1 MHWHR
6 TGFHATLVAGRLGA
20 TMDVADA
27 QELLWEQIYGLKPT
41 GVSGFEGFLAAA
53 LSELSEQPFHVVKS
67 GPQGGSDVRSGPC
80 NLVKASLEAKRY
92 SRSTSLPQDALLS
105 KVTEASTLRTPPDLW
120 LLASTRQV
128 DSSLREALVRH
139 GELLGIDVLVLG
151 WPEHSNAL
159 CDLAAISA
167 AAPQACANHLKRSS
181 KTHQALELIR
191 KSGEFESKVSMWRD
205 RLVAPAVGYASC
217 REQCQRW
224 LHDGQSSLRKA
235 KSRLGGHHNLRDT
248 ESTVIRRTG
257 VSQQL
262 NAWFADKRSPI
273 AALVGDEGTGKSWAA
288 LDWCDELIDPLEPA
302 SPLIVYLP
310 ATSVRGTDAR
320 ADIAQALSK
329 QARAGSAE
337 FWLRRLSLWERSG
350 KESTRILVIVDG
362 LNQNFLFSDWAD
374 WAQPLLEDNLGEMY
388 KLVLSCW
395 PNRWRDDLYCLSNLE
410 PKPIEILVEGFSDA
424 ELDELL
430 TAMTVNRDVL
440 TEPVLELM
448 RVPRL
453 AAIALKHHEAL
464 ADSGDVTAERVIYED
479 WKDRISRQGTR
490 VGMDDARMRAFI
502 ANLGRDLRNDVERAV
517 TRRNIMA
524 TLSAD
529 SGSTGRNLEVA
540 VLQLTSG
547 GWFTVGDDPDRF
559 KLNTDRVHYV
569 LGAALLSELK
579 QGSRTDFAGIIAE
592 FLDPLKAHSLGSK
605 ILRAATTIALVEEG
619 TDSQLRHELMCRW
632 LNEQNFSS
640 ADFEDLWR
648 LAGLD
653 PDLVLGVA
661 ERDWLSARTSGM
673 KDEVLIKTLANAAQ
687 YPRFHEALL
696 PKLVGWLGTAW
707 SEPVIDAV
715 APGQNGNASSSGDAR
730 SRHKLWLRS
739 PESKEF
745 APVRF
750 QVEGS
755 WNYLA
760 RCAVAVCSYS
770 ARAPYVAAIEAWAL
784 SRALMESPHELDD
797 VAWILRINS
806 EDPSEADDAL
816 AMVIRRLEQ
825 CGHTTARKAASTL
838 RKALSDVARENVVG
852 LMDDKGEG
860 PAAPSARDGVKDKE
874 GRSAFD
880 SVVDYLAPRG
890 WKQIDAHSGAE
901 LIDTLIA
908 QGLPPGGREIDLLVN
923 KLREFLTIISPK
935 SRSLL
940 AVAFDQEQRAAAR
953 EGDAQRGNKLGFS
966 ALLLRLYDATPAEQA
981 GLILSSRHAS
991 MGDEWQNICRLPG
1004 SRDLAQLDISS
1015 APREGLLLWLDYVG
1029 QRLAKAA
1036 IPGLE
1041 FLPMLATHEDREIR
1055 RRALFLASDGRH
1067 LDALMRFA
1075 DSAYVSPVSGD
1086 STVDRLD
1093 ELARNIALLEL
1104 ESIRPK
1110 LDPSAELADESVA
1123 LRVKWGAP
1131 SDAALDAFADYLEG
1145 ELKAITTATS
1155 WSMPRYWYI
1164 HYLDCVK
1171 LVVERGQDPVE
1182 EWLSSWAKNAGR
1194 GADKALMNN
1203 FPVMD
1208 TMRALK
1214 DKAPEVVLSAFRAIQ
1229 KGVKFSIFSR
1239 DAYHEFPFELARSH
1253 SSDAACDE
1261 CLSLAVTDDDLLGIS
1276 YYCHKHDRVDWLLER
1291 IRTLQAKPRPVDLA
1305 KAITLLGLCDQ
1316 SAEADEQWNIIA
1328 LNPPLDSWL
1337 RTVLKASRED
1347 YQRNV
1352 RARAALHEFWQT
1364 DIDERAA
1371 RHLWKRVEENCDR
1384 RVGTWYRSVE
1394 PTNDVPYRRRLARS
1408 LGNRGLNDAI
1418 KKDRDRRK
1426 KTLFHT
1432 PIPVITMA
1440 PWR

>member
-1 MHWHR
+1 
-6 TGFHATLVAGRLGA
+6 
-20 TMDVADA
+20 MDLADA
-27 QELLWEQIYGLKPT
+27 QELLWKQIYGLKPT

-53 LSELSEQPFHVVKS
+53 LSELSGQPFHVVKS
-67 GPQGGSDVRSGPC
+67 GLQGGSDVRSDPC

-105 KVTEASTLRTPPDLW
+105 KVTEASTLTTPPDLW

-139 GELLGIDVLVLG
+139 GELLGIDVLVLD

-167 AAPQACANHLKRSS
+167 AAPQACGNCLDQSS

-191 KSGEFESKVSMWRD
+191 KSNQFESKVSMWRD

-235 KSRLGGHHNLRDT
+235 KSRLGGHHNLRDS
-248 ESTVIRRTG
+248 ESTVIRRAG

-262 NAWFADKRSPI
+262 NAWFADKRSPM

-288 LDWCDELIDPLEPA
+288 LDWCNELINPLEPA

-310 ATSVRGTDAR
+310 ATSVQGTDAR
-320 ADIAQALSK
+320 ADIAQALSQ
-329 QARAGSAE
+329 QARPGSAE

-350 KESTRILVIVDG
+350 RESTRILVIVDG

-374 WAQPLLEDNLGEMY
+374 WAQPLLEDNLGGMY

-440 TEPVLELM
+440 TKPVLELM

-453 AAIALKHHEAL
+453 AAIALKHHKAL
-464 ADSGDVTAERVIYED
+464 ADSGDITAERVIYED
-479 WKDRISRQGTR
+479 WKDRISRQGPR
-490 VGMDDARMRAFI
+490 VGMDDARMRVFI

-529 SGSTGRNLEVA
+529 SGSAGRNLEAA

-547 GWFTVGDDPDRF
+547 GWFTAGADPDRF

-579 QGSRTDFAGIIAE
+579 QGSRTDFAGTIAE

-605 ILRAATTIALVEEG
+605 ILRAATTIALVEQG
-619 TDSQLRHELMCRW
+619 TDSQLRYELMCRW

-661 ERDWLSARTSGM
+661 ERDWLSDRTSGM

-696 PKLVGWLGTAW
+696 PKLVEWLGTAW
-707 SEPVIDAV
+707 SEPALDAF
-715 APGQNGNASSSGDAR
+715 APGQNGNIRLRGDNRNAGNVR
-730 SRHKLWLRS
+730 SRCKRWMRS
-739 PESKEF
+739 PQAKDF

-750 QVEGS
+750 QVEGN

-760 RCAVAVCSYS
+760 RCAVAVCSYL

-784 SRALMESPHELDD
+784 SRAVMESTHELDD
-797 VAWILRINS
+797 VAWMLRINS
-806 EDPSEADDAL
+806 EDPSEADEAL
-816 AMVIRRLEQ
+816 GRVICRLEQ
-825 CGHTTARKAASTL
+825 CGHIIPLKAASTL
-838 RKALSDVARENVVG
+838 RKALSDVARENAVG
-852 LMDDKGEG
+852 LMDDKGES
-860 PAAPSARDGVKDKE
+860 PAVPIARDGAKDKE
-874 GRSAFD
+874 RRSPLD
-880 SVVDYLAPRG
+880 SVVDYLAPEG
-890 WKQIDAHSGAE
+890 WKQVDAQSGAE

-908 QGLPPGGREIDLLVN
+908 QGLPPGGREIDLLLN
-923 KLREFLTIISPK
+923 NFRQILTIITPT

-940 AVAFDQEQRAAAR
+940 AAAFDQEQRAAAR
-953 EGDAQRGNKLGFS
+953 GEDAERGNKLGIS
-966 ALLLRLYDATPAEQA
+966 ALRLRLYDAKPAQQA
-981 GLILSSRHAS
+981 PLILSAPYAS
-991 MGDEWQNICRLPG
+991 LGDKWQLVCRLPG
-1004 SRDLAQLDISS
+1004 EDDLAQLDISS
-1015 APREGLLLWLDYVG
+1015 ATREGLVLWLDYVG
-1029 QRLAKAA
+1029 QRLEDAA
-1036 IPGLE
+1036 IARLD
-1041 FLPMLATHEDREIR
+1041 FLPMLTTHEDREIR
-1055 RRALFLASDGRH
+1055 RRALFIASEGQH
-1067 LDALMRFA
+1067 LDALTRFA
-1075 DSAYVSPVSGD
+1075 ESAYVSPVSGNNWAD
-1086 STVDRLD
+1086 KLD
-1093 ELARNIALLEL
+1093 ELARTTALVQL
-1104 ESIRPK
+1104 ESIRPELVPK
-1110 LDPSAELADESVA
+1110 TELADESVA
-1123 LRVKWGAP
+1123 LRVKWGAS
-1131 SDAALDAFADYLEG
+1131 SDAALDAFAAYLEG
-1145 ELKAITTATS
+1145 ELQAITAATA

-1171 LVVERGQDPVE
+1171 MLVERGVDPVE
-1182 EWLSSWAKNAGR
+1182 EWLSRWTENAGR

-1214 DKAPEVVLSAFRAIQ
+1214 DKAPEVALSAFAAIQ
-1229 KGVKFSIFSR
+1229 TGVKSSIFSR
-1239 DAYHEFPFELARSH
+1239 DSYQGFPFELARSE

-1261 CLSLAVTDDDLLGIS
+1261 CLSLAATDDDLLGIS
-1276 YYCHKHDRVDWLLER
+1276 HYSHKHDRVDWLLER
-1291 IRTLQAKPRPVDLA
+1291 IKALESKPRPVDLA

-1316 SAEADEQWNIIA
+1316 SAEADEQWNILE
-1328 LNPPLDSWL
+1328 LNPPMDPWL
-1337 RTVLKASRED
+1337 RTVLEASRQD

-1352 RARAALHEFWQT
+1352 QARAALHEFWQT

-1371 RHLWKRVEENCDR
+1371 RHVWKRVEENCDR
-1384 RVGTWYRSVE
+1384 RFIAWFKHID
-1394 PTNDVPYRRRLARS
+1394 PAIDPPYRRTLARV
-1408 LGNRGLNDAI
+1408 LGSTGLDHAI

-1426 KTLFHT
+1426 RTLFHT
-1432 PIPVITMA
+1432 PISATTMA